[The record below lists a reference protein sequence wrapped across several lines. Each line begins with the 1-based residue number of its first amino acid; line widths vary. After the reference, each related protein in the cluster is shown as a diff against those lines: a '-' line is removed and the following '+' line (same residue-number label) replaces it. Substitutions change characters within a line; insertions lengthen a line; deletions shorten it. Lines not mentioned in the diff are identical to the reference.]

1 MENDYAF
8 TWLTNSKEGNNMFG
22 KMQFANFEG
31 ALGKMEQDVASAA
44 SALETSDKGMTGAPH
59 YNPVF
64 FCGRKPVRGVNYA
77 FIAENVRG
85 VNYAFIAEKTQAINP
100 PLHQLVAIEVNFF
113 DGEYEV
119 VKSSEI
125 KLYD

>member
-1 MENDYAF
+1 MAELGYSF
-8 TWLTNSKEGNNMFG
+8 TWLTKEGNSMFG

-44 SALETSDKGMTGAPH
+44 SALETSDRGMTGAPH

-77 FIAENVRG
+77 FIAE
-85 VNYAFIAEKTQAINP
+85 KTQATNP
-100 PLHQLVAIEVNFF
+100 PLHKLVAIEVNFF
-113 DGEYEV
+113 DGKYEV

-125 KLYD
+125 ELYSA

>member
-1 MENDYAF
+1 MAELGYSF
-8 TWLTNSKEGNNMFG
+8 TWLTKEGNSMFG

-31 ALGKMEQDVASAA
+31 TLGKMEQDVASAA

-64 FCGRKPVRGVNYA
+64 FCGVKP
-77 FIAENVRG
+77 VRG

-100 PLHQLVAIEVNFF
+100 PLHKLVAIEVNFF
-113 DGEYEV
+113 DGKYEV

-125 KLYD
+125 ELYSA